1 MRKRIKI
8 LFGVCA
14 LAACLCFGAACAS
27 VETLEGDPSNIPVYD
42 GQHGSTTTPGGEE
55 EPELP
60 SNDPIVL
67 DGVLDED
74 IYEENAW
81 MDYTTKNTDGE
92 GLGTSEIN
100 VRGTM
105 VYGEEGFYVA
115 FDVSNS
121 FVFVDLE
128 HDRWLFYDSG
138 VSVYIGFPGSTT
150 HDYEICL
157 IPDGAVRVASYIQSG
172 YVDIELNGIV
182 SAGTVKGG
190 EINTYDA
197 DGYYIET
204 YFPWSAFGL
213 TEAPCAVQMDVAV
226 VQSSSANIE
235 GRDGWESLGLSYKTG
250 WQWANPAS
258 WWTWGSGGFGVAPL
272 DITIGEYD
280 TEMGSVSLGA
290 ESYSALED
298 VVINIAPGS
307 GYSISSVLV
316 NGTEM
321 RDAVANNVLTLTDY
335 SGTKALNI
343 EVTFIAVSDI
353 RVEVSGTAMAVAGA
367 SEAWNIP
374 AGSVIT
380 FTSDAGAF
388 SAEIG
393 ADGTYTA
400 QLPYGTFS
408 ATVSGYS
415 AQTVTVEEGSQSM
428 TQDLQLRYDLLGTSA
443 EYTVGDDESTATATV
458 AERLLTVNASAQQ
471 FSLSFT
477 VRPKSGGTGSAGL
490 MILFADSST
499 SDTNF
504 SFQAGQIDGGYALR
518 MTNLNG
524 WNGAYNL
531 GISEAEYEENGIDVL
546 VICDGNTYTAFYRLL
561 DGAWVEAVS
570 WTQTGVTGYSLFSW
584 DTNTYFTDI
593 AYAPSY
599 DLVTIDADISAQY
612 GSVTLADEYII
623 GEDVVLN
630 IAPQSG
636 FALGSITVN
645 GTDMTEAVS
654 GGTLTVENC
663 GSETLTVV
671 ATFIPEAGEMYEVSG
686 TATAV
691 AGASSAWSLPDGTTL
706 TFTGS
711 ITQNVTVQ
719 DGKYSVELP
728 NGEIVVSVYGYSTQ
742 TVTVTGDATQNIS
755 LVYDLLSAPLTQ
767 DVEVSE
773 DEATITPSAAF
784 QMVPLNTTAEQFSLY
799 FKVNVKEGASAGD
812 GLGFRID
819 CDSSAYGVDNYS
831 YQTGYI
837 DGGFALRIAN
847 QWDGRYGIGISAEDY
862 ASGKFEV
869 LIIRDGD
876 IYIGYYRIPGAGWTM
891 AGNTRLNVVATRFSM
906 YSWSENVYFT
916 DISFAPTHELV
927 SIRAD
932 VAAEH
937 GSVTISGDPIIGE
950 NVTLNITPD
959 SGYILQSLMVNGTE
973 MASSVAN
980 GQLTISACGT
990 TLLEIEAVF
999 ISQAGEGY
1007 VVGGSAS
1014 AVAGASDAWTIPA
1027 GTVLTFTG
1035 DAVYTAEVGAD
1046 GAYSVRLPEGEY
1058 TVTANGYG
1066 SQTITVSG
1074 ETDADITLR
1083 YDLFGSNDNVTIS
1096 EDESTLT
1103 PTSQWNGVPVNTTAD
1118 QFTLFFKVNLKEGG
1132 SSADGIGFKIFADK
1146 EYVFQCGYIDGAW
1159 RIRITDSDWVGAVI
1173 PVNDA
1178 EVTQNG
1184 FDVLVV
1190 YNEGTYTAYY
1200 RIAGGAWT
1208 YACSVSAIPTKY
1220 EMYNWSQDMYF
1231 TDVAFA
1237 PSLELIAIDT
1247 VIQATENGSVTLV
1260 GGDYVLGDDVVLR
1273 VLPETG
1279 YLLQSILVNGTEM
1292 ASSVAADGT
1301 LTIAD
1306 CGWLDRTVSATFAEA
1321 PDETFTV
1328 SGTAQAVAGAGDPWA
1343 IPDGVV
1349 LSFAGEV
1356 TQTATIADGKY
1367 SVSLAAGVYT
1377 VSAQGYGSQTVIVSA
1392 NTTAN
1397 ILLRYDLFG
1406 SNDNVTISEDE
1417 TTLTP
1422 STQWNGVA
1430 VNTTAD
1436 QFTLYY
1442 KVNLKEGGSSAD
1454 GIGFKFF
1461 TDDNDYTFQC
1471 GYIADEG
1478 AWRLRIVNQWSGVT
1492 LSVTDADV
1500 VANGIEVMIVYNEGT
1515 FTAYYRLTGGEWK
1528 FACSM
1533 SGTPTK
1539 YEMYNWSADM
1549 WFSDVAFEPNLNSAP
1564 AQN

>member
-14 LAACLCFGAACAS
+14 LAACLCFGAACTT
-27 VETLEGDPSNIPVYD
+27 VETLEGDPSNIPVYS
-42 GQHGSTTTPGGEE
+42 GQHGSATTPGGDE

-67 DGVLDED
+67 DGVLDEE

-100 VRGTM
+100 VRGTL

-128 HDRWLFYDSG
+128 HNRYLFYDSG

-172 YVDIELNGIV
+172 YVDIELPGVV
-182 SAGTVKGG
+182 SAGTVKG
-190 EINTYDA
+190 EVNTYDA

-213 TEAPCAVQMDVAV
+213 TEAPCAVMMDVAV
-226 VQSSSANIE
+226 IQSSSANID
-235 GRDGWESLGLSYKTG
+235 GRDGWESLGLSYKSG

-258 WWTWGSGGFGVAPL
+258 WWAWGSGGFGVAPI
-272 DITIGEYD
+272 DITVGEYD
-280 TEMGSVSLGA
+280 AEMGSVSLGA
-290 ESYSALED
+290 ESYSALD
-298 VVINIAPGS
+298 NVVVNIVPES

-321 RDAVANNVLTLTDY
+321 RDAVANNVLTLSNY
-335 SGTKALNI
+335 SGAKALNI
-343 EVTFIAVSDI
+343 DVTFIAVSDI
-353 RVEVSGTAMAVAGA
+353 RVEVSGSATAVAGA

-380 FTSDAGAF
+380 FTGDAGVF

-393 ADGTYTA
+393 ADGAYTA

-408 ATVSGYS
+408 ATVNGYS

-428 TQDLQLRYDLLGTSA
+428 TQDLRLRYDLLGTNDNVTIS
-443 EYTVGDDESTATATV
+443 EDESTLTPVTGVNGVLAYITA
-458 AERLLTVNASAQQ
+458 EQ
-471 FSLSFT
+471 FSISFKVNLKEGGSSADGIGFKLFT
-477 VRPKSGGTGSAGL
+477 DDNDYTFQCGYIPNENAWRLRIANEWSGVSLPVT
-490 MILFADSST
+490 D
-499 SDTNF
+499 
-504 SFQAGQIDGGYALR
+504 
-518 MTNLNG
+518 
-524 WNGAYNL
+524 
-531 GISEAEYEENGIDVL
+531 AEVAANGIDVL
-546 VICDGNTYTAFYRLL
+546 VIYNEGTYTAYYRLAGGVWTYACSL
-561 DGAWVEAVS
+561 KAEANS
-570 WTQTGVTGYSLFSW
+570 YELFNWST
-584 DTNTYFTDI
+584 DMYFTEVSF
-593 AYAPSY
+593 APSL

-630 IAPQSG
+630 IAPESG

-663 GSETLTVV
+663 GSRMLTVSAV
-671 ATFIPEAGEMYEVSG
+671 FIPEAGEMYEISG

-728 NGEIVVSVYGYSTQ
+728 NGEFVVSVPGYSTQ
-742 TVTVTGDATQNIS
+742 TVTVTGDATQNLS
-755 LVYDLLSAPLTQ
+755 LVYDLLGKPSTQ
-767 DVEVSE
+767 GVEVSE
-773 DEATITPSAAF
+773 DESTMTPSANY
-784 QMVPLNTTAEQFSLY
+784 QMVPLNTTAEHFSLY

-819 CDSSAYGVDNYS
+819 CDSSTYGVDNYS
-831 YQTGYI
+831 YQTGFI

-847 QWDGRYGIGISAEDY
+847 QWDGKYGIGISAEDY

-891 AGNTRLNVVATRFSM
+891 AGNTRLNVVATKFSM

-932 VAAEH
+932 VTAEH

-950 NVTLNITPD
+950 NVVLNVTPD
-959 SGYILQSLMVNGTE
+959 SGYLLQSLLVNGTE

-999 ISQAGEGY
+999 ISQADEGY
-1007 VVGGSAS
+1007 VVSGSAS
-1014 AVAGASDAWTIPA
+1014 AVAGASDVWTIPA

-1058 TVTANGYG
+1058 TVAANGYG
-1066 SQTITVSG
+1066 SQKITVSG
-1074 ETDADITLR
+1074 ETNADITLR
-1083 YDLFGSNDNVTIS
+1083 YDLFGTNNNVTIS

-1103 PTSQWNGVPVNTTAD
+1103 PSTQYNGVVVNTAAD
-1118 QFTLFFKVNLKEGG
+1118 QFTLFFKVNLKKGG
-1132 SSADGIGFKIFADK
+1132 SSADGIGFKIFSDK
-1146 EYVFQCGYIDGAW
+1146 DYCFQCGYIDGAW
-1159 RIRITDSDWVGAVI
+1159 RIRITDKDWVGAVI

-1178 EVTQNG
+1178 EVTENG
-1184 FDVLVV
+1184 FDVLIV
-1190 YNEGTYTAYY
+1190 YSEGTFTAYY
-1200 RIAGGAWT
+1200 CLAGGAWT
-1208 YACSVSAIPTKY
+1208 YACSLNATPTKY
-1220 EMYNWSQDMYF
+1220 EMYNWSQDMWF
-1231 TDVAFA
+1231 SDVAFA
-1237 PSLELIAIDT
+1237 PSLEMIGIDT
-1247 VIQATENGSVTLV
+1247 AIQATENGSVTLV
-1260 GGDYVLGDDVVLR
+1260 GGGYMLGDDVVLR

-1279 YLLQSILVNGTEM
+1279 YLLKSILVNGTEM

-1306 CGWLDRTVSATFAEA
+1306 CGWLDLTVSATFAEA

-1328 SGTAQAVAGAGDPWA
+1328 SGTAQAVAGAGDPWT

-1349 LSFAGEV
+1349 LSFTGEV

-1377 VSAQGYGSQTVIVSA
+1377 VSAQGYGSQTAIVSA

-1406 SNDNVTISEDE
+1406 TNDNVAISEDE

-1422 STQWNGVA
+1422 STQWNGVV

-1436 QFTLYY
+1436 QFTLRY

-1461 TDDNDYTFQC
+1461 TADNDYTFQC

-1478 AWRLRIVNQWSGVT
+1478 AWRLRIVNQWSGAT

-1515 FTAYYRLTGGEWK
+1515 FTAYYRLSGGEWTL
-1528 FACSM
+1528 ACSM

-1539 YEMYNWSADM
+1539 YEMYNWSKDM
-1549 WFSDVAFEPNLNSAP
+1549 YFTDVAFEPNLDSAP
-1564 AQN
+1564 AQS